1 MDNLEIQTT
10 LEHKTQNEDKQSE
23 KEKLKERK
31 VKRWAT
37 GTPSRSIHLESL
49 QMLLSYYNVTTGY
62 VLVTGYHGPANG
74 AAQQVSM

>member
-31 VKRWAT
+31 VKR
-37 GTPSRSIHLESL
+37 
-49 QMLLSYYNVTTGY
+49 
-62 VLVTGYHGPANG
+62 
-74 AAQQVSM
+74 